1 MESPVHKEYNGESPI
16 SVNSHVHKLRA
27 YNLFIVFQPQYK
39 YSINVCK
46 PTIYTAYYLA
56 LYLPN

>member
-16 SVNSHVHKLRA
+16 SVNSRIRV
-27 YNLFIVFQPQYK
+27 YNLLIVFQPQYK

-46 PTIYTAYYLA
+46 LTVYTAYYLA